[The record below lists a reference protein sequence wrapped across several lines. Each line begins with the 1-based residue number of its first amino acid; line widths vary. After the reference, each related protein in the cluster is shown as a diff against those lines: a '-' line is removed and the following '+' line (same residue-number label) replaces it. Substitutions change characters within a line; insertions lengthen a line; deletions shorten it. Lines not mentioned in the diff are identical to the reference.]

1 MVNKETVISKLY
13 NSLSLLDSLAKL
25 SLKRKNKCILYS
37 GEKELL
43 AISRKNIQSPFSE
56 IIKKVFEKPSS
67 LIDEDEFLEDR
78 LLCNLLREIVRNAT
92 IVRLNHLGFC
102 YRVQSVIQE
111 RKNFVSITIKSQFY
125 PYEMTSCDNSLWLFA
140 GNITQW
146 CDHMLEFLPIE
157 NDFGNKEVDY
167 WLPHLHIDID
177 TGFYYEKIIKVSNS
191 ILKGL
196 RSVNAMREN
205 GFVTK
210 IRIWLGVI
218 SGINIHLDL
227 GTSINNT
234 RYMRKVMLKR
244 I

>member
-1 MVNKETVISKLY
+1 MVNKEIVISKLY

-25 SLKRKNKCILYS
+25 NLKIGNKCILYS

-67 LIDEDEFLEDR
+67 LIDEDEFLDDR
-78 LLCNLLREIVRNAT
+78 LLCNLLREIIRNAT

-111 RKNFVSITIKSQFY
+111 RKNFVSITTKSQFY

-140 GNITQW
+140 GNIAQW
-146 CDHMLEFLPIE
+146 CDHMLEFLPIK

-177 TGFYYEKIIKVSNS
+177 TGLHYEKIIKVSNS

-196 RSVNAMREN
+196 RSVNTMREN